1 MNGTAMAEQRTAHNA
16 HSAAAHGSAAHGSAG
31 HGHGHGH
38 GEHFAH
44 PAPAWILLGT
54 FFALIFFTILTV
66 VIADNVE
73 LGSFELLV
81 SLGIATIKA
90 VLVGAFFMHMWW
102 DKGFNVL
109 VFLSSLLFF
118 ALFIGF
124 ALMDSYETLSNVT
137 NFYTP

>member
-1 MNGTAMAEQRTAHNA
+1 MAQHATHT
-16 HSAAAHGSAAHGSAG
+16 HVAG
-31 HGHGHGH
+31 DDHGHGHHHGDGH

-44 PAPAWILLGT
+44 PAPVWVLLGT
-54 FFALIFFTILTV
+54 FGALIFLTILTV
-66 VIADNVE
+66 FIADNVE

-81 SLGIATIKA
+81 SMGIATVKA
-90 VLVGAFFMHMWW
+90 VLVGAFFMHMFW

-124 ALMDSYETLSNVT
+124 ALMDSYETLPNISD
-137 NFYTP
+137 YYKR

>member
-1 MNGTAMAEQRTAHNA
+1 MAQHATTTQ
-16 HSAAAHGSAAHGSAG
+16 AAGDDHG
-31 HGHGHGH
+31 HGHHGHGH

-44 PAPAWILLGT
+44 PAPVPVLLGT
-54 FFALIFFTILTV
+54 FGALILLTILTV
-66 VIADNVE
+66 FIADNVE

-81 SLGIATIKA
+81 SMGIATVKA
-90 VLVGAFFMHMWW
+90 VLVGAFFMHMFW

-124 ALMDSYETLSNVT
+124 ALMDSYETLPNVSD
-137 NFYTP
+137 YYKR

>member
-1 MNGTAMAEQRTAHNA
+1 MAEQ
-16 HSAAAHGSAAHGSAG
+16 AHGQASGDHG
-31 HGHGHGH
+31 HGHHGH

-44 PAPAWILLGT
+44 PAPAWILFGT
-54 FFALIFFTILTV
+54 FGALIFFTVLTV
-66 VIADNVE
+66 VIADHVH

-81 SLGIATIKA
+81 SMGIATIKA
-90 VLVGAFFMHMWW
+90 VLVGMFFMHMFW

-124 ALMDSYETLSNVT
+124 ALMDSYETLPNVT
-137 NFYTP
+137 NFYSDTK

>member
-1 MNGTAMAEQRTAHNA
+1 MAQHATTTQ
-16 HSAAAHGSAAHGSAG
+16 AAGDDHG
-31 HGHGHGH
+31 HGHHGHGH

-44 PAPAWILLGT
+44 PAPVSVLLGT
-54 FFALIFFTILTV
+54 FGALILLTILTV
-66 VIADNVE
+66 FIADNVE

-81 SLGIATIKA
+81 SMGIATVKA
-90 VLVGAFFMHMWW
+90 VLVGAFFMHMFW

-124 ALMDSYETLSNVT
+124 ALMDSYETLPNVSD
-137 NFYTP
+137 YYKR